1 MGAGGSKAAKSTV
14 RKFPSRAPGSAP
26 PPPIPKPNAVPRRT
40 PPPPASTPSP
50 KAQEAAAP
58 PRPSFT
64 KNEAIKEDSVNPK
77 QTPNDF
83 ISPDFANRLKQ
94 MGIAQPN
101 PTYSPSSIAQPLV
114 DASGIDQSISK
125 PSFPAAANNATLGV
139 LESRRRLE
147 RQAQEEM
154 ENFGT
159 SRDKGHEFINISVVK
174 QILTLQERGESAAR
188 IEKHLNLKPGL
199 VARLGQK
206 GIVTPASL

>member
-1 MGAGGSKAAKSTV
+1 MGAGGSKTAQSAV

-26 PPPIPKPNAVPRRT
+26 PPIAKSDKVLRRT
-40 PPPPASTPSP
+40 PPAAAPSP
-50 KAQEAAAP
+50 KAQRAA

-64 KNEAIKEDSVNPK
+64 KNEAIKQDSINPDR
-77 QTPNDF
+77 PPEF
-83 ISPDFANRLKQ
+83 LSADFADRLKQ
-94 MGIAQPN
+94 MGIAEPN

-114 DASGIDQSISK
+114 DASGISQSISK
-125 PSFPAAANNATLGV
+125 PSFPSAANNATLSV
-139 LESRRRLE
+139 LEARRQLE

-159 SRDKGHEFINISVVK
+159 SRDKGREFINVSVVK
-174 QILTLQERGESAAR
+174 QILALRERGEPTSR

-206 GIVTPASL
+206 GVVTPATL